1 MKDGW
6 KMRSCGAV
14 ARTREALMTLGLPVS
29 LGDKDY
35 DSAIFEL
42 EAEK

>member
-1 MKDGW
+1 MYWADDAD
-6 KMRSCGAV
+6 KMEEKTIPTG
-14 ARTREALMTLGLPVS
+14 EALMKFGLPVS

-42 EAEK
+42 IAE